1 MTEKGRIHPDRFLR
15 AYHEFREQVDVT
27 RGGVLPEVD
36 DVVCYMLIGFP
47 RVPADDEIGEHAKMD
62 AIDQRVS
69 IFKAL
74 FVEIN
79 KDSPEQFVDEG
90 LKRYDQAAV
99 TAKSLLEEKD
109 EVDPDRPS
117 QAPSS

>member
-1 MTEKGRIHPDRFLR
+1 MTEDRFIR
-15 AYHEFREQVDVT
+15 AYHEFKEQVDVT

-36 DVVCYMLIGFP
+36 DLVHYMLLGIP
-47 RVPADDEIGEHAKMD
+47 RVPADEDPGEEARIE

-79 KDSPEQFVDEG
+79 RDQPEGFVDEG
-90 LKRYDQAAV
+90 LRRYDLAA
-99 TAKSLLEEKD
+99 AEARSLLEESHEETVKA
-109 EVDPDRPS
+109 EGGRRK
-117 QAPSS
+117 AE